1 MARIPEAEIERLK
14 REIALERL
22 VEARGVVLKRKGA
35 DLVGRCPFGTH
46 ADAEPSFVVTPA
58 KNLWH
63 CFGCQQGGSV
73 IDWVM
78 RVEGVSFRHAVELL
92 RDDNA
97 SLVTAAMIVPAG
109 PRTRL
114 TREGFGL
121 KHSTVPKLESPV
133 DPKVD
138 DRELLRQVID
148 YYHETLKESPQALSY
163 LAKRGLQSEEAIE
176 RFKLGYANRTLGY
189 RLPQKN
195 RVAGA
200 ESRGRLQQLGILRE
214 SGHEHFNGS
223 LVIPIFD
230 EHGHR

>member
-22 VEARGVVLKRKGA
+22 VEARGVALKRKGA

-78 RVEGVSFRHAVELL
+78 KTEGVSFRHAVELL

-114 TREGFGL
+114 TREGLG
-121 KHSTVPKLESPV
+121 V
-133 DPKVD
+133 
-138 DRELLRQVID
+138 
-148 YYHETLKESPQALSY
+148 
-163 LAKRGLQSEEAIE
+163 KRS
-176 RFKLGYANRTLGY
+176 
-189 RLPQKN
+189 
-195 RVAGA
+195 RV
-200 ESRGRLQQLGILRE
+200 
-214 SGHEHFNGS
+214 
-223 LVIPIFD
+223 
-230 EHGHR
+230 

>member
-14 REIALERL
+14 REISLERL

-109 PRTRL
+109 PRTQL
-114 TREGFGL
+114 TREGLGL
-121 KHSTVPKLESPV
+121 KRSTVPKLESPV
-133 DPKVD
+133 DLKVD
-138 DRELLRQVID
+138 DRDLLGQVID
-148 YYHETLKESPQALSY
+148 YYHETLKESPEALAY
-163 LAKRGLQSEEAIE
+163 LQKRGIGLRKRSRGSSSAM
-176 RFKLGYANRTLGY
+176 RTARWGIGC
-189 RLPQKN
+189 RQKN
-195 RVAGA
+195 RVEGA
-200 ESRGRLQQLGILRE
+200 AIRGQLQRVGLYARE
-214 SGHEHFNGS
+214 R
-223 LVIPIFD
+223 P
-230 EHGHR
+230 